1 MGYASTVHGERKRN
15 LLPGPTLQG
24 HSFNKARA
32 TGTIVVAYPGEMQDT
47 FRASTVKAE
56 TEEWLAGARPDASRF
71 RLDWAMLIN
80 LLINLCMVLDARTR
94 NAPRVMTALAGV
106 IHDR

>member
-1 MGYASTVHGERKRN
+1 
-15 LLPGPTLQG
+15 
-24 HSFNKARA
+24 
-32 TGTIVVAYPGEMQDT
+32 MQDT
-47 FRASTVKAE
+47 FRASIVKAE
-56 TEEWLAGARPDASRF
+56 TKEWLAGARPDASRF

-80 LLINLCMVLDARTR
+80 LLINLCMVQDARTR